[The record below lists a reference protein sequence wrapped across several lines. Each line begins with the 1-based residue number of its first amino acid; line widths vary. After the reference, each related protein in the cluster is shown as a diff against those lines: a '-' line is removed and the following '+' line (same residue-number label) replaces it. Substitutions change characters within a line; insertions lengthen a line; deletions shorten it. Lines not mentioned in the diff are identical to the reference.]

1 MNLVFISEIKVGLNF
16 TGETMAVGRLAARK
30 GQIYFEYD
38 GAFMKRGIDLF
49 PLHLP
54 LQAGAQSR

>member
-1 MNLVFISEIKVGLNF
+1 MRKVNF